1 MKVQTKGRGTNT
13 YSAIGFFDETGLT
26 VLEGSRIALKSSKNL
41 SEKMVMLRDKYLKLC
56 PDGILTEKVIF
67 KSASSAAGFVTG
79 NISNGLRV
87 WKTEDGTALSD
98 LR

>member
-13 YSAIGFFDETGLT
+13 YNAIGFLDETGLK
-26 VLEGSRIALKSSKNL
+26 VVKGSKIALKSASNL
-41 SEKMVMLRDKYLKLC
+41 SEKMKKLREKYLKMS
-56 PDGILTEKVIF
+56 PDGILIEDVAF

-87 WKTEDGTALSD
+87 WKSEEGKALAD
-98 LR
+98 LK